1 MSTVKSKNLQIGT
14 DGTASNNFT
23 IYTPGTPDGTLRV
36 GNGNAGAATD
46 KVTITSAGNMTV
58 TGSITANGST
68 LATQNSL
75 GVRNLIING
84 DMRIAQ
90 RGTSVAGIG
99 TGDAYY
105 TIDRIKT
112 GITAA
117 GTWTQSQSTDV
128 PTGQGFSYSSKSE
141 CTTADASLSSGSY
154 LTWQYAIE
162 GQNLQHLKY
171 GTASAES
178 LTLSFWVKSNK
189 TGTYI
194 LEMRKTGTLT
204 KQLSRSYTIDVAN
217 TWEKKTIVIDGDT
230 ADGIVNNNTL
240 GMLILWWL
248 GAGTNLTTGT
258 QQTSWGTSVNINR
271 AAGLTV
277 NLADTV
283 GNYINFTGVQLEVS
297 SVSTDFEF
305 VPYDM
310 ELARCQRYCVSYGGS
325 TIYEPLGIGTET
337 SGTNASIQLGLPVT
351 MRGAISVTASN
362 LGNIRVADGSAFS
375 TVTGIFI
382 DMYGQQQ
389 VMFNAT
395 VASGLAATRACR
407 LIADN
412 SLAPRII
419 FTSEL

>member
-112 GITAA
+112 GISSA

>member
-1 MSTVKSKNLQIGT
+1 MSLQLNGT
-14 DGTASNNFT
+14 DGVTFNDGSEQWAAASP
-23 IYTPGTPDGTLRV
+23 IGP
-36 GNGNAGAATD
+36 
-46 KVTITSAGNMTV
+46 K
-58 TGSITANGST
+58 
-68 LATQNSL
+68 
-75 GVRNLIING
+75 NLIING
-84 DMRIAQ
+84 NMQIAQ

-112 GITAA
+112 GISSA